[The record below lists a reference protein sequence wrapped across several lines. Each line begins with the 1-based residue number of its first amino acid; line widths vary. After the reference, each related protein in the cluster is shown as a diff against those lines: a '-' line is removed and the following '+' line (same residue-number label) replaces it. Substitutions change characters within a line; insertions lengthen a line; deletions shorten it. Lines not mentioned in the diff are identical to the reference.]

1 MPSQNDGDIWPA
13 LPLEAWQ
20 ETHATLHLWAQIVGK
35 VRLAQSPWLNHCWH
49 VTLYVTPSGLT
60 TGPMPHGERS
70 FRIDFD
76 FLRQRVAVRTSDD
89 GVEELAL
96 VPQTVATFYGNLM
109 GALTKLGVPVRI
121 CAVPNEIPD
130 AIPFAR
136 DEMHRAYDGQFAQR
150 YWRILAQ
157 TERVFTEFRARFI
170 GKCSPV
176 HFFWGAPDLAVT
188 RFSGRA
194 APQHPGG
201 IPNLPDRITREA
213 YSHEVSSCGFWAGGG
228 AVPYPAY
235 YAYAYPSPAG
245 FAEAKVEPAAAFFS
259 QDYGE
264 FILPYDAVRT
274 SPAPDETLMT
284 FLQSTYDAAADL
296 AGWDRAV
303 LERPRGFMRPD
314 GRA

>member
-1 MPSQNDGDIWPA
+1 MAARDDTWPA

-20 ETHATLHLWAQIVGK
+20 ETHATLHLWTQIVGK
-35 VRLAQSPWLNHCWH
+35 VRLVQSPWLNHGWH

-60 TGPMPHGERS
+60 TGLVPHGEQP

-76 FLRQRVAVRTSDD
+76 ILRQRLAVRTSDG
-89 GVEELAL
+89 GVEEFAL
-96 VPQTVATFYGNLM
+96 VPQTVAMFYAKLM
-109 GALTKLGVPVRI
+109 RALAKLGVPVRI
-121 CAVPNEIPD
+121 YAVPNEIPD
-130 AIPFAR
+130 AIPFAQ
-136 DEMHRAYDGQFAQR
+136 DETHRAYDGEYAQR
-150 YWRILAQ
+150 YWRILLKTA
-157 TERVFTEFRARFI
+157 RVFGEFRARFI

-188 RFSGRA
+188 RFSGRV
-194 APQHPGG
+194 APEHPGG
-201 IPNLPDRITREA
+201 VPNLPDRITREA

-245 FAEAKVEPAAAFFS
+245 LAQATVAPATAFFS
-259 QDYGE
+259 QDFGE
-264 FILPYDAVRT
+264 FILPYDAVRI
-274 SPAPDETLMT
+274 SPAPEATLMT

-296 AGWDRAV
+296 GGWDRAA
-303 LERPRGFMRPD
+303 LERPHGFVRPD